1 MKDETTTRGMIMSPG
16 IYIAAA
22 ISVLLVMLCQLW
34 SAEKYLAGSSSW
46 LLKFDVAAPML
57 FGMLFAGALWK
68 SVQRGKMTRRL
79 AANVL
84 LMLGVLLVFTY
95 QAFDRL
101 AIRWR

>member
-1 MKDETTTRGMIMSPG
+1 
-16 IYIAAA
+16 
-22 ISVLLVMLCQLW
+22 
-34 SAEKYLAGSSSW
+34 
-46 LLKFDVAAPML
+46 
-57 FGMLFAGALWK
+57 MLFAGALWK